1 LGLRSAGDEEEATW
15 LVPAAEVLAPVQW
28 EGERERECDICSSNK
43 LADKL
48 ITK

>member
-15 LVPAAEVLAPVQW
+15 LVPVVEVLAPVQW
-28 EGERERECDICSSNK
+28 EGERECDICSSNK